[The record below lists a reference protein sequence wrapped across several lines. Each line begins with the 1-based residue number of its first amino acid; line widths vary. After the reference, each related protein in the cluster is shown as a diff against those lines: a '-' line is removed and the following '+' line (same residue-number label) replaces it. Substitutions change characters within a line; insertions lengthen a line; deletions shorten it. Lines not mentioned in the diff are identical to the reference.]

1 MYSVTQTGLSVE
13 QTIWTVWT
21 FSTNTKYHLIAE
33 QTINIFYTN
42 SRSSLTQIISDS
54 LITSQLHIYLTL
66 ALSARKIEF
75 WRKKKEICCACLHS
89 YNDLILF
96 ALNQWYFVHQLLSF
110 NKQRISWSQAAE
122 NLQINCAKTVNKC
135 LTFHNRSQFYFDWS

>member
-75 WRKKKEICCACLHS
+75 WRKKKKSAALAFIATMIWSYLLWINDILCISCWVSINKEFHGPRQQKICSKICRLIVQKPS
-89 YNDLILF
+89 TND
-96 ALNQWYFVHQLLSF
+96 
-110 NKQRISWSQAAE
+110 
-122 NLQINCAKTVNKC
+122 
-135 LTFHNRSQFYFDWS
+135 